1 MKYYPLVFEPNL
13 HSVVWGGDSLTK
25 WKGLPAIDVP
35 VGESWE
41 VSTLPSSISIIA
53 NGEFQ
58 GCNLVSVITE
68 NAEDILGKHVAMKYE
83 NELPLLVKFIDARRD
98 LSIQVH
104 PNDELAH
111 QLHKKRGKT
120 EMWYIVDAKPGAFLY
135 SGFSRSLASSDSDGE
150 DVCREDALE
159 AYRQKVADGTIIEYL
174 AKHEVKAG
182 DVFFLP
188 AGRVHTIC
196 GGILLA
202 EVQQS
207 SDITY
212 RIFDY
217 NRLGIDGKPR

>member
-83 NELPLLVKFIDARRD
+83 NELPLLVKFIDEIGR
-98 LSIQVH
+98 
-104 PNDELAH
+104 AH
-111 QLHKKRGKT
+111 
-120 EMWYIVDAKPGAFLY
+120 V
-135 SGFSRSLASSDSDGE
+135 
-150 DVCREDALE
+150 
-159 AYRQKVADGTIIEYL
+159 
-174 AKHEVKAG
+174 
-182 DVFFLP
+182 
-188 AGRVHTIC
+188 
-196 GGILLA
+196 
-202 EVQQS
+202 
-207 SDITY
+207 
-212 RIFDY
+212 
-217 NRLGIDGKPR
+217 